1 MGQCLEC
8 ITGTKSKTESKE
20 SIGKQKH
27 GTVED
32 RKTQDVCTTGATK
45 EDPRL
50 KYVPN
55 DTNVSRLPIKERPSQ
70 LKLARGPPVKIK
82 VNTKRIMASIQEK
95 ITLRQ
100 EVSKFGRLNS
110 SAGPGKPSSGA
121 SKSSLISTG
130 APLGRPP
137 SCVMALGSKSNLSIA
152 SNSKNESKSI
162 FDEV

>member
-8 ITGTKSKTESKE
+8 ITGTNNKTESKE
-20 SIGKQKH
+20 TNGKQRH
-27 GTVED
+27 ATVED
-32 RKTQDVCTTGATK
+32 RKIKDVGTTVVTK

-55 DTNVSRLPIKERPSQ
+55 DKNVSRLPIKERPSQ

-82 VNTKRIMASIQEK
+82 VNTKRILASIQEK

-110 SAGPGKPSSGA
+110 SAGPGKPTSGA
-121 SKSSLISTG
+121 SKSSLISIG
-130 APLGRPP
+130 AAAGRPP
-137 SCVMALGSKSNLSIA
+137 SCVIALGSKSNLSIA
-152 SNSKNESKSI
+152 GNSKSFI
-162 FDEV
+162 LDEV